1 MFPSLSAFAVCCVR
15 ILSRKSSSRKR
26 MKNDPIIS
34 WLRGRRVGQR
44 RQIIE
49 SHESMLR
56 ARLCKQ
62 ALWHSIQKNLIKF
75 KSFYVHWNFQLIENG
90 NSWFNVD
97 KYFIHPYIYV
107 NKKKICNMSTYIV
120 QFWLKSNKPP
130 KLLIAKRLFDP
141 VKRQC
146 RESSQAATTG
156 NAWEAHHSRS
166 MSSRENHSR
175 RLMADC
181 CYHAIDDVFCVKE
194 KLVLVEETWKWRGKK
209 SLEEL
214 KKHLENFL

>member
-107 NKKKICNMSTYIV
+107 NKKKSVICQHTLFSSDWNQINP
-120 QFWLKSNKPP
+120 QNCWLPSDCLTQLNVSVGSHLKQRQRATPG
-130 KLLIAKRLFDP
+130 KLITVARCQVGK
-141 VKRQC
+141 
-146 RESSQAATTG
+146 T
-156 NAWEAHHSRS
+156 
-166 MSSRENHSR
+166 
-175 RLMADC
+175 
-181 CYHAIDDVFCVKE
+181 I
-194 KLVLVEETWKWRGKK
+194 LVV
-209 SLEEL
+209 
-214 KKHLENFL
+214 